1 MKIELHEITVGEIYN
16 GYADSGENGVVG
28 YGGKLNI
35 RPKYQ
40 REFVYDDKKRNA
52 VIDTINRGFPL
63 NVMYW
68 AVNEDGTYEILD
80 GQQRTVSFCRYVH
93 GDFSIDNRYF
103 HNLTQTGNWQI
114 QTKRVPRFWQ
124 SLRSKAVRR
133 RTGPAAFPFYYT
145 QPRRRTQVRRARFD
159 KAGRGCYAVISARNR
174 RRNRT

>member
-1 MKIELHEITVGEIYN
+1 MSKTIEIPADYDGVMGVPITFLDKYNPEQFEILGLAASAGYNAEIVGIPFLGNRDARAILFLKMYMHNFYKEKNMKIELHEITVGEIYN

-68 AVNEDGTYEILD
+68 AVNEDGTYEILTD
-80 GQQRTVSFCRYVH
+80 S
-93 GDFSIDNRYF
+93 N
-103 HNLTQTGNWQI
+103 
-114 QTKRVPRFWQ
+114 
-124 SLRSKAVRR
+124 
-133 RTGPAAFPFYYT
+133 
-145 QPRRRTQVRRARFD
+145 AR
-159 KAGRGCYAVISARNR
+159 
-174 RRNRT
+174 